1 MLRSLQRAA
10 LIIYFIRVIE
20 MPRTARTTSESNIYH
35 VMLRGINRQEIFGCD
50 WDRQR
55 FMTVLKEC
63 KEISGFK
70 LHAFCLMPNHIH
82 FLIEPAEEP
91 LNMIFKRIGTRYA
104 VWYNRKYQR
113 AGHLFQDRFRS
124 ENVET
129 DLYYMTVLRYIL
141 QNPVKAGIVN
151 SPGDYRW
158 SSYLAYKKGRGAL
171 TDIQFAVDL
180 FGSREALL
188 EYLAQ
193 ENDDSAMDEPD
204 HDWRL
209 RDDAARETICRITQ
223 CSSVSDF
230 QKLDLDIQ
238 KEYAVKLYSERLSMG
253 QIARL
258 TGMSKA
264 TVFRAVKK
272 SSDGF
277 GGEYEQGQLL
287 RESENAACFDAGVI
301 W

>member
-1 MLRSLQRAA
+1 M
-10 LIIYFIRVIE
+10 
-20 MPRTARTTSESNIYH
+20 
-35 VMLRGINRQEIFGCD
+35 
-50 WDRQR
+50 
-55 FMTVLKEC
+55 
-63 KEISGFK
+63 
-70 LHAFCLMPNHIH
+70 
-82 FLIEPAEEP
+82 
-91 LNMIFKRIGTRYA
+91 
-104 VWYNRKYQR
+104 
-113 AGHLFQDRFRS
+113 
-124 ENVET
+124 
-129 DLYYMTVLRYIL
+129 
-141 QNPVKAGIVN
+141 
-151 SPGDYRW
+151 
-158 SSYLAYKKGRGAL
+158 
-171 TDIQFAVDL
+171 DL

>member
-1 MLRSLQRAA
+1 MIMA
-10 LIIYFIRVIE
+10 
-20 MPRTARTTSESNIYH
+20 RTARKAAASNIYH
-35 VMLRGINRQEIFGCD
+35 VMLRGINRQNIFEED
-50 WDRQR
+50 DDRIH
-55 FMTVLKEC
+55 FLNTVIRC

-70 LHAFCLMPNHIH
+70 LHAFVLMSNHIH

-91 LNMIFKRIGTRYA
+91 LDVIFKRIGTSYA

-129 DLYYMTVLRYIL
+129 DQYFMTVLRYIH

-151 SPGDYRW
+151 RMGDYRW
-158 SSYLAYKKGRGAL
+158 SSYLAYEKGRGSL
-171 TDIQFAVDL
+171 TDTLFALEL
-180 FGSREALL
+180 FGSREMLL
-188 EYLAQ
+188 KCQEQ
-193 ENDDSAMDEPD
+193 ENNDSVMDEQD

-209 RDDAARETICRITQ
+209 RDDAAREAICRITQ

-230 QKLDLDIQ
+230 QKLEFESQ
-238 KEYAVKLYSERLSMG
+238 KEYAVKLFSEGLTMG

-258 TGMSKA
+258 TGLSKA
-264 TVFRAVKK
+264 TVSRAVKK
-272 SSDGF
+272 SREESDGKQELF
-277 GGEYEQGQLL
+277 L
-287 RESENAACFDAGVI
+287 RETEFTSYYDIEVI

>member
-1 MLRSLQRAA
+1 M
-10 LIIYFIRVIE
+10 IYLFQVMN
-20 MPRTARTTSESNIYH
+20 MPRTARKTAGSNIYH
-35 VMLRGINRQEIFGCD
+35 VMLRGINRQNIFEED
-50 WDRQR
+50 EDRLY
-55 FMTVLKEC
+55 FLNTVIRC
-63 KEISGFK
+63 KEVSGFR
-70 LHAFCLMPNHIH
+70 LHAFVLMSNHIH
-82 FLIEPAEEP
+82 FLIEPVDEP
-91 LNMIFKRIGTRYA
+91 LDLIFKRIGTRYA
-104 VWYNRKYQR
+104 MWYNRKYLR

-129 DLYYMTVLRYIL
+129 DPYYMTVLRYIL

-158 SSYLAYKKGRGAL
+158 SSYLAYKKGKGAL

-180 FGSREALL
+180 FGSHEALL

-209 RDDAARETICRITQ
+209 RDDAARETIYRITQ

-230 QKLDLDIQ
+230 QRLDLDIQ
-238 KEYAVKLYSERLSMG
+238 KEYAVELYSERLSMG

-264 TVFRAVKK
+264 MVFRVVKK
-272 SSDGF
+272 SRDGF
-277 GGEYEQGQLL
+277 GGEDEQEQLL
-287 RESENAACFDAGVI
+287 CESENAACFDAGVI